1 MIAKEL
7 PVPETADVPG
17 SQEVLRAFIVN
28 GGLQV
33 GMIRAFDKP
42 EIWGL
47 LLVDI
52 ARHAARIIAT
62 EDKIGEAQVLSK
74 ICNMFD
80 AEMARPTDLGTT
92 HVQRK
97 N

>member
-1 MIAKEL
+1 MAAKQL
-7 PVPETADVPG
+7 SVPASADVPG
-17 SQEVLRAFIVN
+17 SNEVLRAFIVN

-33 GMIRAFDKP
+33 ALVRAFDKP
-42 EIWGL
+42 DVWGVL
-47 LLVDI
+47 LADI
-52 ARHAARIIAT
+52 ARHAARIFAR
-62 EDKIGEAQVLSK
+62 EDKVAESDALEK

-92 HVQRK
+92 DAQRK

>member
-1 MIAKEL
+1 MTAKQL
-7 PVPETADVPG
+7 PVPASADVPG
-17 SQEVLRAFIVN
+17 SNEVLRAFIVN

-33 GMIRAFDKP
+33 ALIRAFDKP
-42 EIWGL
+42 DVWGVL
-47 LLVDI
+47 LADI
-52 ARHAARIIAT
+52 ARHAARIFAR
-62 EDKIGEAQVLSK
+62 EDKIAEADALEK

-92 HVQRK
+92 DAQRK